1 VNPGSDTTGAW
12 PSELILLAA
21 LVLVPWVAGVPGV
34 LRRLPAWIRFAG
46 LAGLFPI
53 LALVALARSGTP
65 ETWKLVSAATGMV
78 LMLLGRKATLRRL
91 ERQRHEPDRSF
102 WPWITVAVVPSTL
115 LCAMLL
121 NGLQRDLR
129 LAEARAAEDAASVA
143 LLAAER
149 WESALDSRA
158 RGFMADVARASAG
171 LDLPGQTNGLD
182 RLLANP
188 GRLPVGAFS
197 ALSPTALP
205 EAPWW
210 PGLPPELQ
218 AEWTAASLDPGA
230 GAALR
235 WQRLRGHTAGTPASA
250 VAEFQRV
257 RAEIRSGTEPRPI
270 EALLGIRRDT
280 PSTPSQAGIPLAH
293 LVWREL
299 FRLEPPSTNEPAL
312 IAGFLGDLWLEPSS
326 SVPSLLDELD
336 RTWASGRPAW
346 REAAARARRVQ
357 NQRPLRDALARSIP
371 LDGTAVARFLAVD
384 GEEYLLRFLEPS
396 PAEREVEALPE
407 AVWKEAWTE
416 LRRQPPASGSRG
428 FAAALSLGGRRLP
441 LWGPALRSA
450 EVRPLAF
457 RTNGLPG
464 PTVGVVEVSL
474 PDPTAYLAD
483 ARLRTRLGS
492 VLVLAA
498 TVAVLLGIATAR
510 KAYLRQQDLNEAQ
523 SNFVAGVS
531 HELRAPL
538 ASVRLLAENLE
549 RGGDVAPER
558 RQEYYR
564 LMVREC
570 RRLGTLV
577 QNVLDW
583 SRIERGRRGYDFAP
597 ADLAALVRETARV
610 MEPQF
615 AGRTVRLE
623 VTVAGEP
630 VELEAVVD
638 AAAVQQALVNLLDNA
653 LKHAPE
659 GSAVTVGLEATPA
672 GCLISVADSG
682 PGIPASEHA
691 RIFDRFHRLG
701 SELRRETEGVGIGL
715 SIVKHIVDGHGGSVR
730 VDSAAGRGAR
740 FEIGLPRGR
749 SAGEGR
755 VS

>member
-1 VNPGSDTTGAW
+1 MACG
-12 PSELILLAA
+12 
-21 LVLVPWVAGVPGV
+21 
-34 LRRLPAWIRFAG
+34 LR
-46 LAGLFPI
+46 
-53 LALVALARSGTP
+53 P
-65 ETWKLVSAATGMV
+65 E
-78 LMLLGRKATLRRL
+78 
-91 ERQRHEPDRSF
+91 
-102 WPWITVAVVPSTL
+102 I
-115 LCAMLL
+115 
-121 NGLQRDLR
+121 
-129 LAEARAAEDAASVA
+129 
-143 LLAAER
+143 
-149 WESALDSRA
+149 
-158 RGFMADVARASAG
+158 
-171 LDLPGQTNGLD
+171 
-182 RLLANP
+182 
-188 GRLPVGAFS
+188 
-197 ALSPTALP
+197 
-205 EAPWW
+205 
-210 PGLPPELQ
+210 Q
-218 AEWTAASLDPGA
+218 AEWTAASVDSGTSS
-230 GAALR
+230 ALR
-235 WQRLRGHTAGTPASA
+235 WQRLRGHTAGSPASA

-257 RAEIRSGTEPRPI
+257 RAEIRSGTETRPF
-270 EALLGIRRDT
+270 EALLGVRRDT
-280 PSTPSQAGIPLAH
+280 PSTLSQAGIPLAH

-312 IAGFLGDLWLEPSS
+312 VAVFLGDLWLEPFQV
-326 SVPSLLDELD
+326 VPALLDELD

-346 REAAARARRVQ
+346 RDAAARARRVQ
-357 NQRPLRDALARSIP
+357 NQRPLREALARSIP
-371 LDGTAVARFLAVD
+371 LDGIASARFLTVE
-384 GEEYLLRFLEPS
+384 GEEYLLRFLKPS
-396 PAEREVEALPE
+396 PAELEVEALPE
-407 AVWKEAWTE
+407 AVWKEAWSD

-428 FAAALSLGGRRLP
+428 FAADLRLGGRTLS
-441 LWGPALRSA
+441 LWGPALRPTEA
-450 EVRPLAF
+450 RPLAF

-464 PTVGVVEVSL
+464 SEVGVVEISL
-474 PDPTAYLAD
+474 PDPTAYLAG
-483 ARLRTRLGS
+483 ARRRTRLGS
-492 VLVLAA
+492 ILVLAA
-498 TVAVLLGIATAR
+498 TIAVLLGIATAR

-549 RGGDVAPER
+549 RGGDVSPER

-583 SRIERGRRGYDFAP
+583 SRIERGRRGYDFAL

-615 AGRTVRLE
+615 AGRDVRLE
-623 VTVAGEP
+623 VAVAGEP

-672 GCLISVADSG
+672 GSRLSVADSG

-715 SIVKHIVDGHGGSVR
+715 SIVKHIVEGHGGSVR
-730 VDSAAGRGAR
+730 VDSAPGRGAR
-740 FEIGLPRGR
+740 FLLDLPREQPVPR
-749 SAGEGR
+749 KA

>member
-1 VNPGSDTTGAW
+1 VNPGSDTPGAW
-12 PSELILLAA
+12 PSELILVAA
-21 LVLVPWVAGVPGV
+21 LVLVPLVAGVPGV
-34 LRRLPAWIRFAG
+34 LRRLPAWIRFAA
-46 LAGLFPI
+46 LACLFPI
-53 LALVALARSGTP
+53 LALVASAPSGTP
-65 ETWKLVSAATGMV
+65 ETWKRVAAAAGMV

-102 WPWITVAVVPSTL
+102 WPWITVAVVPTALIS
-115 LCAMLL
+115 AMLL
-121 NGLQRDLR
+121 NGLQKDLR

-143 LLAAER
+143 LLAGDR

-158 RGFMADVARASAG
+158 RGFLTDVARASSG
-171 LDLPGQTNGLD
+171 VDVSGQTNGAD
-182 RLLANP
+182 RHLANP
-188 GRLPVGAFS
+188 GRLSVA
-197 ALSPTALP
+197 ALAAPAVTALP

-210 PGLPPELQ
+210 PGLRPELQ
-218 AEWTAASLDPGA
+218 AEWAAASVDLGTA
-230 GAALR
+230 SALR
-235 WQRLRGHTAGTPASA
+235 WQRLRGHAAGSPASA

-257 RAEIRSGTEPRPI
+257 RAEIRSGTEARPF
-270 EALLGIRRDT
+270 EALLAVRRDT
-280 PSTPSQAGIPLAH
+280 PSTLSQAGIPLAH

-312 IAGFLGDLWLEPSS
+312 IAEFLGDLWLKPSQ

-357 NQRPLRDALARSIP
+357 NQRPLREALARSIP
-371 LDGTAVARFLAVD
+371 LDGIASARFLTVE
-384 GEEYLLRFLEPS
+384 GEEYLLRFLKPS
-396 PAEREVEALPE
+396 PAELEVEALPE
-407 AVWKEAWTE
+407 AVWKEAWSD

-428 FAAALSLGGRRLP
+428 FAAALRLGGRSLS
-441 LWGPALRSA
+441 LWGPALRPA
-450 EVRPLAF
+450 EARPLAF
-457 RTNGLPG
+457 RTNGLTG
-464 PTVGVVEVSL
+464 SQVGVVEVFL
-474 PDPTAYLAD
+474 PDPTAYLAG
-483 ARLRTRLGS
+483 ARRRTRLGS
-492 VLVLAA
+492 ILVLAA
-498 TVAVLLGIATAR
+498 TIAVLLGIATAR

-549 RGGDVAPER
+549 RGGDVSPER

-583 SRIERGRRGYDFAP
+583 SRIERGHRGYDLAP

-672 GCLISVADSG
+672 GSRISVADSG

-730 VDSAAGRGAR
+730 VDSAPGRGAR

-749 SAGEGR
+749 SAGERR